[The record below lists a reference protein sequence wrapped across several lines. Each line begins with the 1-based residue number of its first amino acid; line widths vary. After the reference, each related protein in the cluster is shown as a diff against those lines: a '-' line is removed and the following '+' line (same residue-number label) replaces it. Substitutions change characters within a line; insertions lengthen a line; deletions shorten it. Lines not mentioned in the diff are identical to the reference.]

1 MGLEKEMSRI
11 SYSQIS
17 MFSECPHR
25 WKLNYIDKLRI
36 FESNI
41 HLIFGTAMHEVIQTH
56 LEVMY
61 NDSIKN
67 ADILDLNKMLRDK
80 LIEQFKIAEERDGK
94 PPCKKEDLHEFF
106 QDGVDILDF
115 YTKRKSDYFA
125 KRGYKLIGCEVPI
138 DFDLKN
144 GIKMIGYLDIVLL
157 DEILD
162 VIKIID
168 IKTST
173 MGWNKWQKAD
183 ENKTQQLLLYKQF
196 YSKQYNHPIERIE
209 VEYFIVKR
217 KLWEKAQFPQ
227 KRVQKFSPA
236 SGKPSMNKVNN
247 RLLKF
252 VNEAFTE
259 DGSYTTNTLEATPSK
274 KSCKWCEFNG
284 TQYCDE
290 GVK

>member
-1 MGLEKEMSRI
+1 
-11 SYSQIS
+11 

-61 NDSIKN
+61 NDSIKK
-67 ADILDLNKMLRDK
+67 ADELDLNKMLRDK
-80 LIEQFKIAEERDGK
+80 LIEQFKLAEEKDGK

-115 YTKRKSDYFA
+115 YKKRKSDYFA

-144 GIKMIGYLDIVLL
+144 NIKMVGYLDIVIL
-157 DEILD
+157 DEVLN
-162 VIKIID
+162 VIKIYD

-173 MGWNKWQKAD
+173 RGWNKWQKKD

-196 YSKQYNHPIERIE
+196 YSKQYNHPIDKIE

-217 KLWEKAQFPQ
+217 KLWEEAMFPQ
-227 KRVQKFSPA
+227 KRVQKFVPA
-236 SGKPSMNKVNN
+236 SGKPSMNKVGKK
-247 RLLKF
+247 LSTF
-252 VNEAFTE
+252 VESAFNE

-274 KSCKWCEFNG
+274 KVCKWCEFKG
-284 TQYCDE
+284 TQYCDK
-290 GVK
+290 GIK

>member
-1 MGLEKEMSRI
+1 
-11 SYSQIS
+11 

-61 NDSIKN
+61 NDSIKK
-67 ADILDLNKMLRDK
+67 ADELDLNKMLRDK
-80 LIEQFKIAEERDGK
+80 LIEQFKLAEEQDGK
-94 PPCKKEDLHEFF
+94 PPCKKEDLYEFF

-115 YTKRKSDYFA
+115 YKKRKSDYFA

-144 GIKMIGYLDIVLL
+144 NIKMVGYLDIVIL
-157 DEILD
+157 DEVLN
-162 VIKIID
+162 VIKIYD

-173 MGWNKWQKAD
+173 RGWNKWQKKD

-196 YSKQYNHPIERIE
+196 YSKQYNHPIDKIE

-217 KLWEKAQFPQ
+217 KLWEEAMFPQ
-227 KRVQKFSPA
+227 KRVQKFVPA
-236 SGKPSMNKVNN
+236 SGKPSMNKVGKK
-247 RLLKF
+247 LSEF
-252 VNEAFTE
+252 VERAFNE

-274 KSCKWCEFNG
+274 KACKWCEFKKTEHCKWG
-284 TQYCDE
+284 M
-290 GVK
+290 